1 MLTENLY
8 SILESEAQ
16 QFTGL
21 SFTAEEI
28 ERCRTD
34 PDFALV
40 LGMPSNVNCN
50 LWCKFCF
57 TDTHNNKRPQLTLER
72 RMKLLDEA
80 EEVGIRTIITGGSGE
95 PFSDRDFETILES
108 ATSRGFRY
116 IIFTNLTLITPQ
128 RAAWLRSLPNVGIFG
143 SAHSLDQEIYE
154 GITQMPGSFARMMR
168 GAHNLLEAGFTTRD
182 FAITTVVCK
191 SNFHEIDDIVT
202 YWGER
207 QIMVY
212 PEYCNITGYAEG
224 FRDELYAPYEDF
236 VALRRELGERHPG
249 YRAEAP
255 LVTDSR
261 KCFTG
266 EYAVIVSINGDV
278 KTCFDGG
285 EKGYIGNIN
294 EMTLR
299 EAVRRKYANPCFC
312 KGYDHCLNRNLF
324 LVQLG
329 KEPLAQ
335 LGKAPLATA

>member
-8 SILESEAQ
+8 SILESEAE

-21 SFTAEEI
+21 SFSAAEI

-34 PDFALV
+34 QDHALV

-57 TDTHNNKRPQLTLER
+57 TDTHNNHRPQLSLER

-80 EEVGIRTIITGGSGE
+80 GEVGIRTIITGGSGE
-95 PFSDRDFETILES
+95 PFSDRDFPAILES
-108 ATSRGFRY
+108 ATARGFRY
-116 IIFTNLTLITPQ
+116 IIFTNLTLITPR
-128 RAAWLRSLPNVGIFG
+128 RAEWLRSLPGVGIFG
-143 SAHSLDQEIYE
+143 SAHSLDQEVYE
-154 GITQMPGSFARMMR
+154 GITQMPGSFERMMR
-168 GAHNLLEAGFTTRD
+168 GAQNLLDAGFGTRD
-182 FAITTVVCK
+182 FAVTTVVCRP
-191 SNFHEIDDIVT
+191 NFHEIDDIVT

-207 QIMVY
+207 GILVY

-224 FRDELYAPYEDF
+224 FRDELYLPYQDF
-236 VALRRELGERHPG
+236 LDLRRDLAERHPG

-255 LVTDSR
+255 LVTGSR

-285 EKGYIGNIN
+285 EKGYLGNIG
-294 EMTLR
+294 EMTLQ
-299 EAVRRKYANPCFC
+299 EAVRRKSANPCFC

-324 LVQLG
+324 LVPLG
-329 KEPLAQ
+329 RA
-335 LGKAPLATA
+335 